1 MVLLLTTETRASPWN
16 YPFILTFDPFVGA
29 LAAGCTALLK
39 PSESTPTCSALMASL
54 VSKYLDPNAYAVVNG
69 AVKETTAVLDLRWDH
84 IFFTGGTKVGKVVAT
99 AAAKFV
105 TPVTLELGGKSP
117 VIIDPSCDMELA
129 AKRVLYGKLQNSGQ
143 LCVTPDY
150 VLVPKN
156 IIKDFQ
162 EAVKKTYQQFWPKTP
177 LHPDAQWGKMVNRH
191 HHARVKNLIDKTK
204 GEIILGGEVDGDRRI
219 ALTVVRNI
227 EKADSLMEEFVY
239 EPALKV
245 LANRNL
251 GKISVLCCLYSKSPT
266 SMKPSV

>member
-1 MVLLLTTETRASPWN
+1 
-16 YPFILTFDPFVGA
+16 
-29 LAAGCTALLK
+29 
-39 PSESTPTCSALMASL
+39 MASL

-117 VIIDPSCDMELA
+117 VIIDLSCDMELA